1 MRLSALF
8 DCVFRA
14 VTSLE
19 HAPAPLAQGGR
30 AHSLQPQLQPRAQ
43 LQAQLSPQRHLSPQ
57 QHARLTG
64 AALPVLT
71 QLQPAAPR

>member
-1 MRLSALF
+1 
-8 DCVFRA
+8 
-14 VTSLE
+14 
-19 HAPAPLAQGGR
+19 
-30 AHSLQPQLQPRAQ
+30 LQPRAQ

-71 QLQPAAPR
+71 QPQPVAPRWPQVLLDFSDLDSWLFMIFLVF